1 MIIIGLLVLYT
12 QTLQSLAKDRLGG
25 RLVRTY
31 SELGYACYGPNGKK
45 TVDICLLTS
54 QIMLGI
60 GCLVF
65 IGKSFGAQNKQE
77 TRQIK

>member
-31 SELGYACYGPNGKK
+31 SELGYACYGPNGK
-45 TVDICLLTS
+45 TAVDICLITG

-60 GCLVF
+60 GFLVY
-65 IGKSFGAQNKQE
+65 IGKSFGAKNKQE
-77 TRQIK
+77 SRQIK